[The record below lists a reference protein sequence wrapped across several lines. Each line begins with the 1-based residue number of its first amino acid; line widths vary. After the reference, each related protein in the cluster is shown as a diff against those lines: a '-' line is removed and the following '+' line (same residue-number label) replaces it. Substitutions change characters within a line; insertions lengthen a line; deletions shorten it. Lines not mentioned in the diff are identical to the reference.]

1 MTGMIRTALVTI
13 VALTCLGGA
22 TASAGEVAPVQL
34 TLDPSSVTTEG
45 TFGFT
50 IAGFDCGVDIEVTI
64 TPTGGS
70 ETALVTIPVGDI
82 VGGSATVSGLSAPAT
97 PGTYVVEAFDFEC
110 QRSAADA
117 LEVTQATTTTTTTTT
132 IAATT
137 TTIAGQVA
145 PTTVATTTTAAP
157 ATLPATGRSSDALVW
172 AALAALLAGGGLV
185 VVAAR
190 RS

>member
-110 QRSAADA
+110 QQSAADA
-117 LEVTQATTTTTTTTT
+117 LEVTQ
-132 IAATT
+132 ATT